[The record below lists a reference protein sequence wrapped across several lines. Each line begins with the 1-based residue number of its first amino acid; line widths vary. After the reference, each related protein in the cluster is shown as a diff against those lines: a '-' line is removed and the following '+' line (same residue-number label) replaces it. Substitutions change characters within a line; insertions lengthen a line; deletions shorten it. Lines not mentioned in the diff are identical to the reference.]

1 MQLDNESLQR
11 EEAALDEQ
19 EILHEQMAKLEAD
32 YSAAQ
37 RELDSLKTSTGQG
50 MDSRKYQELENK
62 YRFAKQER
70 MELLR
75 TQSVNSQKLLEL
87 NEQVKKQE
95 LVKERL
101 EHEYF
106 ISCSRLYLLQDS
118 KAADGCKQQWKAV
131 RILFEPDGRKEL
143 EHPSSSRRVATL
155 AIRVDQDG

>member
-1 MQLDNESLQR
+1 M
-11 EEAALDEQ
+11 DEQ

-87 NEQVKKQE
+87 NEQVKRQE

-106 ISCSRLYLLQDS
+106 ISCS
-118 KAADGCKQQWKAV
+118 
-131 RILFEPDGRKEL
+131 
-143 EHPSSSRRVATL
+143 
-155 AIRVDQDG
+155 

>member
-1 MQLDNESLQR
+1 MSTSSDIELSSWLQAIDAQMEENHQKREAPFEALINACKLLPFSPSLSHFQMQLDNESLQR

-87 NEQVKKQE
+87 NEQVKRQE

-106 ISCSRLYLLQDS
+106 ISCS
-118 KAADGCKQQWKAV
+118 
-131 RILFEPDGRKEL
+131 
-143 EHPSSSRRVATL
+143 
-155 AIRVDQDG
+155 